1 MHCSN
6 ADGVNYND
14 INPDRV
20 MAVQEEGGSIDIHVG
35 SQATGRDDI
44 PYEILIV
51 ARKGDRC
58 CR

>member
-1 MHCSN
+1 M
-6 ADGVNYND
+6 NYND

-35 SQATGRDDI
+35 PQATGRDDI